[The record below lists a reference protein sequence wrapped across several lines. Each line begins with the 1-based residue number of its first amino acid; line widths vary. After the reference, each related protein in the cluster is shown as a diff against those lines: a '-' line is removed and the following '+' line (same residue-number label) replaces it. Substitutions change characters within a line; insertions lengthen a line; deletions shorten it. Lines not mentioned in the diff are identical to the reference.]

1 MAKAYDVAGNF
12 ASSTPIKVG
21 VAAVISGETGSTP
34 QFGEIH
40 VSWSTDRPTNARV
53 VYDTVQHSLPNL
65 GHLNYG
71 YAFSTAPFDLAKTL
85 NHQTTLTSLNN
96 QTTYYYRFISA
107 GSPAAVSGEMSNR
120 TFSIPGPGSPPSGGA
135 AAASPLLAS
144 TPSVLGTST
153 YYYTPTGSTP
163 SDEGEVLG
171 EETDPEKEK
180 SIPVITTPTPKIL
193 GAFTSTSPFYLFGGG
208 LLISLI
214 LMILL
219 FRRK

>member
-1 MAKAYDVAGNF
+1 M
-12 ASSTPIKVG
+12 
-21 VAAVISGETGSTP
+21 
-34 QFGEIH
+34 
-40 VSWSTDRPTNARV
+40 
-53 VYDTVQHSLPNL
+53 VYDTVSHPVPDTSVF
-65 GHLNYG
+65 NYG
-71 YAFSTAPFDLAKTL
+71 YAFTTNVFDSGKTL
-85 NHQTTLTSLNN
+85 SHEITLTGLNN
-96 QTTYYYRFISA
+96 ETTYYYRFISA

-144 TPSVLGTST
+144 IPSVLGTST